1 MDDAMQRYEEICD
14 QMVVRPGVS
23 RGKAFGMPCLKVSGK
38 MFAGYF
44 EESMT
49 FKLTGE
55 SHRLALGLPGAK
67 LFDPGM
73 GRPMKEWVQVPFAHE
88 AAWEQLALDAMEY
101 VVSLLDKK

>member
-38 MFAGYF
+38 MFAGFF

-55 SHRLALGLPGAK
+55 PHGRALSLPGAR

-73 GRPMKEWVQVPFAHE
+73 GRPMKEWVQVPFTQGG
-88 AAWEQLALDAMEY
+88 AWEQLALNALEY
-101 VVSLLDKK
+101 VASLISKE

>member
-1 MDDAMQRYEEICD
+1 MDDAVQRYEEICD

-55 SHRLALGLPGAK
+55 PHRLALGLPGAR

-73 GRPMKEWVQVPFAHE
+73 GRPMKEWVQVPFAQQ
-88 AAWEQLALDAMEY
+88 AAWEHLALDAMEY
-101 VVSLLDKK
+101 VTSLISKE